1 MPYAWYSIATM
12 YCPVCRSKETKV
24 IDSRIA
30 EAGMSIRRRRECIK
44 CQYRFSTLEET
55 ELLDLVVIKQRGS
68 RESYDRAKLEKG
80 LIHSLTKRPHTQE
93 AFRSMV
99 NEIERDIQKKA
110 AKTWSEHST
119 KNKEITSTQIG
130 EIVMKHLKKFD
141 KVAYIRFASIY
152 RAFEDVE
159 TFQHELKT
167 LTHKRKN
174 TQ

>member
-1 MPYAWYSIATM
+1 M

-24 IDSRIA
+24 IDSRVA
-30 EAGMSIRRRRECIK
+30 EAGMSIRRRRECTK
-44 CQYRFSTLEET
+44 CHYRFSTLEET
-55 ELLDLVVIKQRGS
+55 ELLDLVVVKQRGS
-68 RESYDRAKLEKG
+68 RESYERSKLEKG
-80 LIHSLTKRPHTQE
+80 LVHSLTKRPYTQE
-93 AFRSMV
+93 AFRAMV

-119 KNKEITSTQIG
+119 KYKEITSEQIG

-167 LTHKRKN
+167 LTKRR
-174 TQ
+174 TQQDPPA